1 MNPNTPYNSGEL
13 HNMVEKVRT
22 YCSKIIPLVF
32 DNTLS
37 YYESICAF
45 SAKVNELCD
54 AVNAQNLTI
63 CEFTHMVEI
72 ELEKFESYIQT
83 KYDELRDDVNDLDAR
98 TGALETTVAV
108 YNTRIGTLET
118 TVADMHEQ
126 LTSMLEDITVMSGD
140 ISNLEGDVHDLQLE
154 VNQKVDYTD
163 VINQVLENSDKIP
176 TSGAVYDAIAQG
188 GGGGTFVPD
197 ATTTSKGIVQIG
209 ENINVNTGVISVP
222 NATTGSKGAMQVGSN
237 LNVSDGV
244 VSVPDATLLS
254 KGAVTVGSGL
264 TIDQHTPGVVTLVQ
278 ATENV
283 IGGVKVGE
291 SLTMGNNG
299 KLNVDQATTS
309 AYGSVKIGDNLETDS
324 NGALKVKDAEAGTV
338 KGAVTIDSMSSNL
351 TLLNGVLDVPTG
363 TKNNKGVLQV
373 GDNLS
378 VNGGVVD
385 VPTATTVGK
394 GVMTIDGTNP
404 QANPLSLTNGVLD
417 LNIGNTLTVANGDL
431 DVKTMSAS
439 QKGVA
444 APLLGGAVTVS
455 QSGELDVQNATTL
468 QKGVVTLG
476 DTFGTQQTNT
486 VPTCAGVYNNFATKS
501 TENFAVRADAP
512 NLDGDC
518 QLYKIDAQGV
528 RTNLTPVTQGGG
540 GGTVPDATTNSKGI
554 IQVGSNLN
562 VASGVLSVPYADAN
576 TYGVVAKTSTV
587 AQGGTGV
594 PTSDAVYQAIQ
605 GATPTVPDA
614 TTSSKGIVQV
624 GSNIDVLNGEISVP
638 DASTSTKGVVKYGNN
653 FNINSNGQ
661 LAVNIGE
668 NVTTDA
674 NGAIKINTADSINKG
689 VVSIGS
695 NIEIAN
701 GAISVPFGGST
712 HPTTFQT
719 LAGVVKPATNSTIQF
734 DANGG
739 ITCNNALPATV
750 NSSNYGTVRIVD
762 TIASGDTT
770 HVPTSDAVYQA
781 VQGAGGRYLLPTTQA
796 LWTDT
801 ADCFISSTNNPET
814 FPSSII
820 NVDIGSK
827 SFRGSLNSGNEFIWI
842 KGSLLG
848 SYSNAITAFNNIEF
862 NLIPITSV
870 LPYISNLTLITI
882 PSSNTEYLVLTM
894 PVNKYYCTI
903 KI

>member
-1 MNPNTPYNSGEL
+1 MNPNTPYNSGGL

-63 CEFTHMVEI
+63 CEFTHEVEI

-83 KYDELRDDVNDLDAR
+83 KYNELRDDVNDLDAR

-118 TVADMHEQ
+118 TVADMREQ
-126 LTSMLEDITVMSGD
+126 LTSMLEDINVMSGD
-140 ISNLEGDVHDLQLE
+140 ISNLEGDVHNLE
-154 VNQKVDYTD
+154 IEVGQKVDYTD

-237 LNVSDGV
+237 LNVSAGV

-264 TIDQHTPGVVTLVQ
+264 TIDQHTPGVITLVQ

-309 AYGSVKIGDNLETDS
+309 TYGSIKIGDNLETDS
-324 NGALKVKDAEAGTV
+324 NGALKVKNAEAGTI
-338 KGAVTIDSMSSNL
+338 KGAVTIDSMTSNL
-351 TLLNGVLDVPTG
+351 ELTNGVLDVPTG

-378 VNGGVVD
+378 INGGVVD

-455 QSGELDVQNATTL
+455 QAGELDVRNASTS
-468 QKGVVTLG
+468 QKGAVTLG
-476 DTFGTQQTNT
+476 STFGTQQTDT
-486 VPTCAGVYNNFATKS
+486 VPTCADVFNNFATKS
-501 TENFAVRADAP
+501 TENFAVRADTP
-512 NLDGDC
+512 DLDGNS
-518 QLYKIDAQGV
+518 QLYKIDSQGV
-528 RTNLTPVTQGGG
+528 RTNVMPKVQGG
-540 GGTVPDATTNSKGI
+540 S
-554 IQVGSNLN
+554 
-562 VASGVLSVPYADAN
+562 Y
-576 TYGVVAKTSTV
+576 
-587 AQGGTGV
+587 
-594 PTSDAVYQAIQ
+594 
-605 GATPTVPDA
+605 TPSDA
-614 TTSSKGIVQV
+614 TTSSKGVVQIGDNIEVTNGVISVPNASANTSGVVKVDNSTPLYMNTQTNVINIKDASKTAKGAVQV
-624 GSNIDVLNGEISVP
+624 GNNVDVSNGVISVPTANGSTSYGVVRLGNNSNLSMGNDGIIDVNTGTKNNKGVLQVGDNIDVSAGTISVP
-638 DASTSTKGVVKYGNN
+638 SATDTTKGVIAYDARHLELTSSDKLNVKTTSSVTGGTSFDIPTSSAVIQYNN
-653 FNINSNGQ
+653 SLMTSSVSSGDTSHVPTADAVYDAIQTAS
-661 LAVNIGE
+661 VNIVSLGKLISSDYTII
-668 NVTTDA
+668 NAYLNNSVCSDISFT
-674 NGAIKINTADSINKG
+674 GSFINTEMSFLCPVA
-689 VVSIGS
+689 
-695 NIEIAN
+695 IAN
-701 GAISVPFGGST
+701 GDFYTIHLVIKPYGNSPTQSQLDTLKPFKSRINVSNLLVKSHQDYPLVPFISYNNGTFDIYFQVHAGSAS
-712 HPTTFQT
+712 TTIT
-719 LAGVVKPATNSTIQF
+719 YIGLKF
-734 DANGG
+734 D
-739 ITCNNALPATV
+739 I
-750 NSSNYGTVRIVD
+750 
-762 TIASGDTT
+762 
-770 HVPTSDAVYQA
+770 
-781 VQGAGGRYLLPTTQA
+781 
-796 LWTDT
+796 W
-801 ADCFISSTNNPET
+801 
-814 FPSSII
+814 SII
-820 NVDIGSK
+820 
-827 SFRGSLNSGNEFIWI
+827 
-842 KGSLLG
+842 
-848 SYSNAITAFNNIEF
+848 
-862 NLIPITSV
+862 
-870 LPYISNLTLITI
+870 
-882 PSSNTEYLVLTM
+882 
-894 PVNKYYCTI
+894 
-903 KI
+903 